1 MLNIL
6 VAVEKPLWQKGFQAI
21 LNTRSIDVRLRY
33 ADSVDGLLRQQ
44 SLKEYDVIIFN
55 LCGSDKH
62 HLLESLYLLKREH
75 PKSRFALIDSGLGRI
90 NILDFYKAGVL
101 AFVDEHAANEQII
114 AAVAAAARGDLY
126 ISSSIINNV
135 PFFNSSVAGDIL
147 GTPETQN
154 SDVKKLS
161 ERELET
167 LRLVARGMSN
177 RAIAEKLFIS
187 EKTVKNHLYSA
198 FKKLG
203 VRDRTQA
210 AMAVVKGLLS
220 HENGPFGPT

>member
-1 MLNIL
+1 M
-6 VAVEKPLWQKGFQAI
+6 
-21 LNTRSIDVRLRY
+21 
-33 ADSVDGLLRQQ
+33 
-44 SLKEYDVIIFN
+44 
-55 LCGSDKH
+55 
-62 HLLESLYLLKREH
+62 
-75 PKSRFALIDSGLGRI
+75 
-90 NILDFYKAGVL
+90 
-101 AFVDEHAANEQII
+101 
-114 AAVAAAARGDLY
+114 
-126 ISSSIINNV
+126 

-147 GTPETQN
+147 GTPEAQD
-154 SDVKKLS
+154 SDVKRLS

-177 RAIAEKLFIS
+177 RAIAEELFIS

-220 HENGPFGPT
+220 HENGSFGPT

>member
-1 MLNIL
+1 MLNVL
-6 VAVEKPLWQKGFQAI
+6 VAVEKPVWQKGFQAI

-33 ADSVDGLLRQQ
+33 AGSIDGLFRQQ
-44 SLKEYDVIIFN
+44 SLKEYDVVIFN
-55 LCGSDKH
+55 LHSSDKH
-62 HLLESLYLLKREH
+62 QLLDSLYLLRRKH
-75 PKSRFALIDSGLGRI
+75 PETRFALIDNGLGCI
-90 NILDFYKAGVL
+90 NILDFYRAGVL
-101 AFVDEHAANEQII
+101 AFIDEHAANEQII

-147 GTPETQN
+147 GTPEAQD
-154 SDVKKLS
+154 SDVKRLS

-177 RAIAEKLFIS
+177 RAIAEELFIS

-220 HENGPFGPT
+220 HENGSFGPT